1 VNKIQIRKKLLKK
14 LSQNTISTSKII
26 EEKNNYGLAPIPTF
40 IASSAYTSLF
50 SAFNVESV
58 LIINKIVEL
67 LNKALH
73 YSTFGKVNFEKL
85 KNNNFS
91 IDSSSLPS
99 PDQKNLVNFS
109 KNIFKYFL
117 NSGNSFNKKLTSNQI
132 KLFVN
137 DLLFSQEISNLPVS
151 GGLLSQKISGNLK
164 TLIINLLTNLKT
176 INLTET

>member
-1 VNKIQIRKKLLKK
+1 M
-14 LSQNTISTSKII
+14 
-26 EEKNNYGLAPIPTF
+26 
-40 IASSAYTSLF
+40 
-50 SAFNVESV
+50 
-58 LIINKIVEL
+58 
-67 LNKALH
+67 H

-117 NSGNSFNKKLTSNQI
+117 NSGNSFNKKLTSSQI
-132 KLFVN
+132 KLFVD
-137 DLLFSQEISNLPVS
+137 DLLSSQEISNLPVS

-176 INLTET
+176 INLAET